1 MEIEK
6 VILLSIAKDIKIKCL
21 RESLTKE
28 VNDLCAENDKTLK
41 RETENHPLNNRIIP
55 GCLILETQ
63 YCLKIFQSNT
73 T

>member
-6 VILLSIAKDIKIKCL
+6 VILFLITKYIKIKGL

-28 VNDLCAENDKTLK
+28 INGLCGENDKTLK
-41 RETENHPLNNRIIP
+41 RETENHPPNNRIIP

-63 YCLKIFQSNT
+63 YC
-73 T
+73 